1 MVIDLKVEKVLNK
14 IIEKRKEIGLS
25 MENISNDLGISI
37 GAYNKIEKGETKL
50 SLERLFEILE
60 VLKVDIS
67 EIFEIKV
74 DHVYNQN
81 FKDNS
86 VFHQE
91 IQNLYQDNKELVQ
104 NLVDSLKNEI
114 EFLRSQVKN

>member
-1 MVIDLKVEKVLNK
+1 MSVDFKVEKVLNK

-50 SLERLFEILE
+50 SLERLYQILE

-67 EIFEIKV
+67 EILEIKV

>member
-1 MVIDLKVEKVLNK
+1 M
-14 IIEKRKEIGLS
+14 
-25 MENISNDLGISI
+25 
-37 GAYNKIEKGETKL
+37 
-50 SLERLFEILE
+50 
-60 VLKVDIS
+60 LKVDIS
-67 EIFEIKV
+67 EILEIKV

-114 EFLRSQVKN
+114 